1 MHAEKCALGEHTCG
15 EAVSPER
22 RKPAM
27 NAVVMHVGVDK
38 QRYQHVAI
46 QQPLHLSS
54 SSTSI
59 WRTVSAVMGFLPRE
73 ITKRLRFAGRAERRE
88 PSFAAPGKDRRNNR
102 FTAVLILQSSAL
114 ASDFATLYR
123 SGSRF
128 TVSLMSSSLV
138 QWCSGVKAAECRIRI
153 LRVSRLRKKL

>member
-1 MHAEKCALGEHTCG
+1 MGCHFAQRSPGCSSTAVDGCLHMHAEKCALGEHTCG

-59 WRTVSAVMGFLPRE
+59 WRTVSAVMGFFPRE
-73 ITKRLRFAGRAERRE
+73 ITKRLCFAGRAERRDA
-88 PSFAAPGKDRRNNR
+88 SFAPPGKDRRNQR
-102 FTAVLILQSSAL
+102 FKVHGQSHVFQSGAV
-114 ASDFATLYR
+114 
-123 SGSRF
+123 
-128 TVSLMSSSLV
+128 V
-138 QWCSGVKAAECRIRI
+138 QWCQGCGMSNPDLK
-153 LRVSRLRKKL
+153 S